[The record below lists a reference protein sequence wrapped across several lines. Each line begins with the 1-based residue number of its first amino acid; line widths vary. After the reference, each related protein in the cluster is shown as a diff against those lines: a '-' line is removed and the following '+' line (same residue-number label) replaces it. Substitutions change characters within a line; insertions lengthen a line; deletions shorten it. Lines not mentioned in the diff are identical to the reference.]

1 MHLSGTCTLKTD
13 VFKSVFVFVDDV
25 IGLTT
30 EKVKLL
36 NLWNERSFLQRDL
49 WPGADEKQGKASLWT
64 ATSVLSMSEVDKQ
77 VIEVSVMEEQ
87 KVRLV
92 QDVNENRIRN
102 DNVFLQNKKDKGL
115 VLYPELQV
123 IRKGRDDQS
132 DFWGEEAMQ
141 WILTQVC
148 SNDVRF
154 A

>member
-1 MHLSGTCTLKTD
+1 M
-13 VFKSVFVFVDDV
+13 
-25 IGLTT
+25 
-30 EKVKLL
+30 L

-49 WPGADEKQGKASLWT
+49 WPGADEKQAKASLWT

-77 VIEVSVMEEQ
+77 VIQESVVEEQ